1 MIKQH
6 LTNNRGA
13 AVILLAICLPMMI
26 AFAGLLLDG
35 GFLVLNKLK
44 LQAAVESASL
54 AALDSYCRDAWKDDP
69 YDPYDV
75 YGEIRL
81 IQREAERLADAY
93 LEKNLP
99 PGATFTFTV
108 DMPSPNEVTVS
119 AEMEVPTF
127 FMRVFDRNKKTVTI
141 TSTTTS
147 QLSAQ

>member
-54 AALDSYCRDAWKDDP
+54 AALDSYCRDAWE
-69 YDPYDV
+69 V
-75 YGEIRL
+75 YRRIELIRE
-81 IQREAERLADAY
+81 EARALAGAY
-93 LEKNLP
+93 LRKNLP

-108 DMPSPNEVTVS
+108 DIPSPNEATVS
-119 AEMEVPTF
+119 AEMEIPTF
-127 FMRVFDRNKKTVTI
+127 FMKVFGINKKTV

-147 QLSAQ
+147 QLSVP

>member
-54 AALDSYCRDAWKDDP
+54 AALDSYCRDAWE
-69 YDPYDV
+69 V
-75 YGEIRL
+75 YRRIELIRE
-81 IQREAERLADAY
+81 EARTLAGAY
-93 LEKNLP
+93 LRKNLP

-108 DMPSPNEVTVS
+108 DIPSPNPNNEVTVS
-119 AEMEVPTF
+119 AKMEVPTF

>member
-35 GFLVLNKLK
+35 GFLILNKLK
-44 LQAAVESASL
+44 LQTAVESASL
-54 AALDSYCRDAWKDDP
+54 AALDSYCRDAWENDRK
-69 YDPYDV
+69 
-75 YGEIRL
+75 IKL
-81 IQREAERLADAY
+81 IPEEAEALAGTY